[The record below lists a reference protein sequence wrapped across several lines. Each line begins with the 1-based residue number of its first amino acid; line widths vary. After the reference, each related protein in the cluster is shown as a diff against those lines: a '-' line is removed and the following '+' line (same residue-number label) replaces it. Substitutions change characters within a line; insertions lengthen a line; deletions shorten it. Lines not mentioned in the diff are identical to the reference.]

1 MKVLWIL
8 MAILIVLLQA
18 RLWVGE
24 GSYVQAWQIQN
35 QIETQQA
42 NNDKLAAR
50 NAELFAEVAN
60 LSDGKRAIEERART
74 NLGMVREGETFFLV
88 VDSP

>member
-1 MKVLWIL
+1 MKALWII
-8 MAILIVLLQA
+8 MVVLIVLLQA
-18 RLWVGE
+18 RLWAGE
-24 GSYVQAWQIQN
+24 GSYAQVWQIRD
-35 QIETQQA
+35 QIDQQQA
-42 NNDKLAAR
+42 ANATLAGR

>member
-1 MKVLWIL
+1 MKTLWIL

-24 GSYVQAWQIQN
+24 GSYVQAWQIQE
-35 QIETQQA
+35 QIAQQQA
-42 NNDKLAAR
+42 RNESLAAR

>member
-1 MKVLWIL
+1 MKTLWIL
-8 MAILIVLLQA
+8 MALLIVLFQA

-24 GSYVQAWQIQN
+24 GSYVQAWQIQK
-35 QIETQQA
+35 QIAQQQA
-42 NNDKLAAR
+42 RNENLAAR